1 MSISKAGRQAIVYSF
16 LILLIGTAINI
27 VFGPPPQSVTFV
39 SYLRDCDHTRL
50 CNAPHAFE
58 IQNEGMVYVRN
69 AGRFTNNSVNLFY
82 SAEQVRGE
90 PDDEKTV
97 P

>member
-1 MSISKAGRQAIVYSF
+1 MSISKAGRQAIIYSL
-16 LILLIGTAINI
+16 LILSIGTVINI

-58 IQNEGMVYVRN
+58 VQNEGMPQVRN
-69 AGRFTNNSVNLFY
+69 VSGLTKNSVNLSD
-82 SAEQVRGE
+82 SAEQVGGE
-90 PDDEKTV
+90 PDD
-97 P
+97 

>member
-1 MSISKAGRQAIVYSF
+1 MSISKAGRQAIVYSL
-16 LILLIGTAINI
+16 LILSIGTAINI
-27 VFGPPPQSVTFV
+27 VLGPPPQSVTFV

-58 IQNEGMVYVRN
+58 VQKDGMPQVRN
-69 AGRFTNNSVNLFY
+69 VSRFTKNSVNLSY
-82 SAEQVRGE
+82 RAEQVGGE